1 MQQAQSFPRQ
11 FHPPPLTLL
20 PQEQSTSQLAVL
32 TSHPAFTNDRNHHH
46 SSPVTKWS
54 VKWRWWKWSFRRC
67 RCRHRNRNSR
77 THGRR
82 SRSILLYPSSSTDR
96 LPKTMGRVVQFRFL
110 TRKSQSS
117 VRNGPTSRTR
127 NGPKERK
134 CRISGR

>member
-1 MQQAQSFPRQ
+1 MQQPQSFPRQ
-11 FHPPPLTLL
+11 FHPPPPTLL
-20 PQEQSTSQLAVL
+20 PQEQSTSLLAVL
-32 TSHPAFTNDRNHHH
+32 ALHPAFTNDRNHHH
-46 SSPVTKWS
+46 TSPDTKWS
-54 VKWRWWKWSFRRC
+54 VKRRWKWSFRRC
-67 RCRHRNRNSR
+67 RRRHRNRNSR

-82 SRSILLYPSSSTDR
+82 NRSILFYPSSSTDR
-96 LPKTMGRVVQFRFL
+96 LPKTMGGVLQFRFL